1 MPVITIFSGSY
12 CNAGPLVEEIETRL
26 KYRRVTD
33 ADLVAAASAESGI
46 AQSKIQRAF
55 RAKPSLFNK
64 FTHEREQAMA
74 YLRLATAESM
84 AVERLL
90 IHGFC
95 SHLIPA
101 RISHVLRI
109 CLIADMAGRLAN
121 ARTEGIDEGE
131 ARKLIHMEDQ
141 DRAAWV
147 LAIRSAKDPWDAALY
162 DLVLPTDKQPFEKA
176 ADLVVAQV
184 AQPVIEPNRASLQAV
199 ADFLLAARAEVALVK
214 EGHKVG
220 VRAEDGKVTLT
231 INEHVLMLG
240 RLENELKAI
249 AGKVSGVTAVE
260 TEVGPGFYQADVYR
274 RFNFEAPSRIL
285 LVDDE
290 REFVQT
296 LSERLLLRDM
306 GSAVAYDGET
316 ALELVG
322 EDQPDVMI
330 LDLKMPGID
339 GIEVLR
345 RVKQTQP
352 EMEVIILT
360 GHGSEAD
367 RKVCMELGAF
377 AYLQKPVDIDRLSET
392 IRLANEKIRQRHEAA
407 NEPS

>member
-1 MPVITIFSGSY
+1 MPVIAIFSGNY
-12 CNAGPLVEEIETRL
+12 CNADPIAEAAKGLLNHRL
-26 KYRRVTD
+26 VTD
-33 ADLVAAASAESGI
+33 ADLVAEASRESGI
-46 AQSKIQRAF
+46 ARGKISRAF
-55 RAKPSLFNK
+55 KAKPSLFNK
-64 FTHEREQAMA
+64 FTHEREQALA
-74 YLRLATAESM
+74 YLRLATARSLAEDGL
-84 AVERLL
+84 VL
-90 IHGFC
+90 HGFC
-95 SHLIPA
+95 SHLIPPA
-101 RISHVLRI
+101 ISHAMKV
-109 CLIADMAGRLAN
+109 CLIADMPSRLAN
-121 ARTEGIDEGE
+121 ARAEGIDEGE
-131 ARKLIHMEDQ
+131 AVKRIHMEDE

-147 LAIRSAKDPWDAALY
+147 HALRSEKDPWAPALY
-162 DLVLPTDKQPFEKA
+162 DLLLPTDKQPIEKSA
-176 ADLVVAQV
+176 ALISEHAGRPVVK
-184 AQPVIEPNRASLQAV
+184 PNPNSLQAV
-199 ADFLLAARAEVALVK
+199 ADFHLAARVEVALVK

-220 VRAEDGKVTLT
+220 VRASDGKVALT

-249 AGKVSGVTAVE
+249 ANRVEGVTAVE

-274 RFNFEAPSRIL
+274 RFNFEVPSRIL

-306 GSAVAYDGET
+306 GSAVAYDGEM

-360 GHGSEAD
+360 GHGSDAD
-367 RKVCMELGAF
+367 RQICMELGAF
-377 AYLQKPVDIDRLSET
+377 DYLQKPVDIDKLSET
-392 IRLANEKIRQRHEAA
+392 IKRANDKIRRRKARGA
-407 NEPS
+407 

>member
-1 MPVITIFSGSY
+1 
-12 CNAGPLVEEIETRL
+12 
-26 KYRRVTD
+26 
-33 ADLVAAASAESGI
+33 
-46 AQSKIQRAF
+46 
-55 RAKPSLFNK
+55 
-64 FTHEREQAMA
+64 
-74 YLRLATAESM
+74 
-84 AVERLL
+84 
-90 IHGFC
+90 
-95 SHLIPA
+95 
-101 RISHVLRI
+101 
-109 CLIADMAGRLAN
+109 
-121 ARTEGIDEGE
+121 
-131 ARKLIHMEDQ
+131 MEDE

-147 LAIRSAKDPWDAALY
+147 QAHRSEKDPWAPSLY
-162 DLVLPTDKQPFEKA
+162 DLVLPTDKERAEKNA
-176 ADLVVAQV
+176 ALIAEHAGRSVVQ
-184 AQPVIEPNRASLQAV
+184 PNRLSLQAA
-199 ADFLLAARAEVALVK
+199 ADFHLAARVEVALVK
-214 EGHKVG
+214 EGHNVG
-220 VRAEDGKVTLT
+220 VRAADGRITLT

-249 AGKVSGVTAVE
+249 ASRVPGVTAVE

-345 RVKQTQP
+345 RVKRTQP

-360 GHGSEAD
+360 GHGSDAD
-367 RKVCMELGAF
+367 RETCMKLGAF
-377 AYLQKPVDIDRLSET
+377 DYLQKPVDIDKLSEA
-392 IRLANEKIRQRHEAA
+392 IKRANEKIRKRQAEKGA
-407 NEPS
+407 

>member
-1 MPVITIFSGSY
+1 MPVIAIFSGSY
-12 CNAGPLVEEIETRL
+12 CQADPVVEAAQGLLNYRL
-26 KYRRVTD
+26 VTD
-33 ADLVAAASAESGI
+33 AALVTAAGRESGI
-46 AQSKIQRAF
+46 ARGKISRAF
-55 RAKPSLFNK
+55 KAKPSLFNK
-64 FTHEREQAMA
+64 FTREREQALA
-74 YLRLATAESM
+74 YLRLVTAKALEQDG
-84 AVERLL
+84 L
-90 IHGFC
+90 ILHGFC
-95 SHLIPA
+95 SQLIPTK
-101 RISHVLRI
+101 ISHVLRV
-109 CLIADMAGRLAN
+109 CLIADMPSRLAN
-121 ARTEGIDEGE
+121 ARAEGIDEGE
-131 ARKLIHMEDQ
+131 ALKRIHMEDE

-147 LAIRSAKDPWDAALY
+147 QAHRSEKDPWAPSLY
-162 DLVLPTDKQPFEKA
+162 DLVLPTDKEPAEKNA
-176 ADLVVAQV
+176 ALIAEHAGRSVVQ
-184 AQPVIEPNRASLQAV
+184 PNRLSLQAA
-199 ADFLLAARAEVALVK
+199 ADFHLAARVEVALVK
-214 EGHKVG
+214 EGHNVG
-220 VRAEDGKVTLT
+220 VRAADGRVTLT

-249 AGKVSGVTAVE
+249 ASRVPGVTAVE

-316 ALELVG
+316 ALELVS

-345 RVKQTQP
+345 RVKRTQP

-360 GHGSEAD
+360 GHGSDAD
-367 RKVCMELGAF
+367 RETCMKLGAF
-377 AYLQKPVDIDRLSET
+377 DYLQKPVDIDKLSET
-392 IRLANEKIRQRHEAA
+392 IKRANEKIRKRQAEKGA
-407 NEPS
+407 

>member
-1 MPVITIFSGSY
+1 MAVIAIFSGSY
-12 CNAGPLVEEIETRL
+12 CNAAPIVEAAKGL
-26 KYRRVTD
+26 LNYRMINDV
-33 ADLVAAASAESGI
+33 ALVAQASKESGI
-46 AQSKIQRAF
+46 AQGKISRAF
-55 RAKPSLFNK
+55 KAKPSLFNK
-64 FTHEREQAMA
+64 FTREREQAMA
-74 YLRLATAESM
+74 YLRLVTAKALAENG
-84 AVERLL
+84 L
-90 IHGFC
+90 ILHGFC
-95 SHLIPA
+95 AHLIPTK
-101 RISHVLRI
+101 ISHVLRV
-109 CLIADMAGRLAN
+109 CLIADMPSRLAN
-121 ARTEGIDEGE
+121 ARAEKIDENE
-131 ARKLIHMEDQ
+131 AIKLIHMEDE

-147 LAIRSAKDPWDAALY
+147 NTHREEKDPWASSLY
-162 DLVLPTDKQPFEKA
+162 DLMLPTDKESVEKNAALIAEHAGRSVVQPNP
-176 ADLVVAQV
+176 L
-184 AQPVIEPNRASLQAV
+184 SLQAA
-199 ADFLLAARAEVALVK
+199 ADFYLAAQVEVALVK
-214 EGHKVG
+214 EGHNVG
-220 VRAEDGKVTLT
+220 VRAADGRVTLT

-249 AGKVSGVTAVE
+249 AGRVPGVTTVE

-360 GHGSEAD
+360 GHGSDAD
-367 RKVCMELGAF
+367 REVCMNLGAF
-377 AYLQKPVDIDRLSET
+377 DYLQKPVDIDKLSET
-392 IRLANEKIRQRHEAA
+392 IKRANEKIRRQNAEKKA
-407 NEPS
+407 